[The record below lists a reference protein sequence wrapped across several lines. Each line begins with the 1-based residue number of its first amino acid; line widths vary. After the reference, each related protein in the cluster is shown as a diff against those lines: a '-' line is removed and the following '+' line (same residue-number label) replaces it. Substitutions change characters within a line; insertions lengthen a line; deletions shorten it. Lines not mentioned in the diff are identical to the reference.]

1 MSALG
6 SDTGDKQVGGQSM
19 DVGGLQAAQVN
30 IGGLQEAQ
38 VNIGGLQATVGEG
51 MGSGLRWQ

>member
-1 MSALG
+1 
-6 SDTGDKQVGGQSM
+6 M
-19 DVGGLQAAQVN
+19 DIGGLQAAQVN

>member
-1 MSALG
+1 
-6 SDTGDKQVGGQSM
+6 M
-19 DVGGLQAAQVN
+19 DIGGLQAAQVN

-51 MGSGLRWQ
+51 MGSGSFRRQ